1 MSYAIQETWRDRRG
15 KKIYGSF
22 HDGSRRIGDIDGEAL
37 YDTIEE
43 AREYLENLSQ
53 ELEVDSE
60 IESEIVNVNTR
71 TRYSANRKGD
81 K

>member
-1 MSYAIQETWRDRRG
+1 MSYAIQETWRDDQG

-22 HDGSRRIGDIDGEAL
+22 HDGSRRIGDIDRDAL
-37 YDTIEE
+37 YNTIEE
-43 AREYLENLSQ
+43 AREFLEDLSQ
-53 ELEVDSE
+53 EFEVYSE

-71 TRYSANRKGD
+71 TRYSANRKGG